1 MVEPA
6 DGHRRHLTDPVGRDT
21 APRPPSGARSLFE
34 RAAGKLHAL
43 RAVAK
48 AVWIPVNLAIV
59 GLGTRRVEPVG
70 ISAYCIW
77 RSANA
82 AVVSSFIESL
92 PKDAVVHLHCLDG
105 VVDPAPDAALH
116 AHTRSSGPGLRMP
129 LLGALIASNPPRLDD
144 HLLIFDDDV
153 VFVGRGGRSFPAI
166 ARTAR
171 LDIAQP
177 AHVPFSP
184 STFAF
189 NQMRLLSIARATGF
203 VEVGPVVLMSPTAW
217 SMAVPFPADI
227 GMGWGLDVEWTRL
240 REAGLR
246 LGVVDATPVRHLK
259 PVAAG
264 YQADAEWETLQTRLR
279 QVGAA
284 SVNELADS
292 DAASWRPWRS
302 APPWIDA

>member
-1 MVEPA
+1 MGEPA
-6 DGHRRHLTDPVGRDT
+6 DGARRHLTDPASRRI
-21 APRPPSGARSLFE
+21 APRRRSGGRSAVE
-34 RAAGKLHAL
+34 RAAGKLHAA

-59 GLGTRRVEPVG
+59 GLGTRRVEPVR

-82 AVVSSFIESL
+82 AVVWSFIESL

-105 VVDPAPDAALH
+105 AVDPALQAY
-116 AHTRSSGPGLRMP
+116 TRSSGPGLRMP
-129 LLGALIASNPPRLDD
+129 LLGALIASNPPRRGD

-153 VFVGRGGRSFPAI
+153 LFVGRGGRGFPAI

-177 AHVPFSP
+177 AHTPFSP

-189 NQMRLLSIARATGF
+189 NQTRLLSIARATGF
-203 VEVGPVVLMSPTAW
+203 VEVGPVVLMSPAAW
-217 SMAVPFPADI
+217 SLAVPFPADI

-240 REAGLR
+240 RKAGLR

-264 YQADAEWETLQTRLR
+264 YQADAEWEILQTRLR

-284 SVNELADS
+284 SVNELADL